1 MQNAKR
7 QSCGWHFRYRHPDI
21 AGNWLAHVFTDNTNP
36 LKIKKRVE
44 FDCSWHLVSC
54 PKEEEENLAKM
65 ECNPVTQ
72 KPVNI
77 AIATE
82 ETGNRF
88 TRRYRHCQ
96 DTRRL
101 PLTRRIGGR
110 IRNHDLERLD
120 ITKVKQE

>member
-1 MQNAKR
+1 
-7 QSCGWHFRYRHPDI
+7 RHCSSTESI
-21 AGNWLAHVFTDNTNP
+21 QC
-36 LKIKKRVE
+36 KEKKRRESTKSV
-44 FDCSWHLVSC
+44 FNVLKCR
-54 PKEEEENLAKM
+54 N
-65 ECNPVTQ
+65 VTLSLKV

-101 PLTRRIGGR
+101 PLTRIIGGR